1 MKPVCI
7 IPARGGSKR
16 IPRKNIIPFHG
27 RPMIGWSISAALET
41 EIFAR
46 IIVST
51 DDEEIAE
58 IALREGAE
66 VPFLRPTSLSDDLTP
81 TVPVI
86 AHAIQALSITEDV
99 AVCCLYATAPFAV
112 TEDIRAGY
120 SLLDGKGYV
129 VSVTSYPFPIQ
140 RALRKSSAGQIEM
153 LHPHHMTTRSQDLEE
168 MWHDAGQFYWA
179 FASTWSEGRP
189 IFGAGTK
196 GLELPRFRVQDIDSW
211 EDWKRAEVLFSAI
224 KNPGG

>member
-1 MKPVCI
+1 
-7 IPARGGSKR
+7 
-16 IPRKNIIPFHG
+16 
-27 RPMIGWSISAALET
+27 MIGWSISAALEA

-99 AVCCLYATAPFAV
+99 AVCCLYATA
-112 TEDIRAGY
+112 
-120 SLLDGKGYV
+120 L
-129 VSVTSYPFPIQ
+129 
-140 RALRKSSAGQIEM
+140 
-153 LHPHHMTTRSQDLEE
+153 SQL
-168 MWHDAGQFYWA
+168 
-179 FASTWSEGRP
+179 
-189 IFGAGTK
+189 
-196 GLELPRFRVQDIDSW
+196 
-211 EDWKRAEVLFSAI
+211 
-224 KNPGG
+224 